1 MEGGGFIR
9 PFLCFTLLFC
19 HDIVI
24 KNIIR
29 EEGYTVSKNNALTKK
44 HLIGYALGDMG
55 GCMTFS
61 IVGSFMTRYYI
72 NVTMLDTAVLAM
84 MTLVWKIW
92 DAAGNPV
99 IGMLMDREYA
109 HTRNPRGKFRPW
121 MLRSAPLLTIAA
133 ILMVTAPTW
142 VDGAGKLV
150 VVFVTYLLYET
161 FYTMF
166 NLPYASLLSAMA
178 GNDEERAAL
187 SSVRGV
193 GAMLG
198 NLLPTTLFPLIIEK
212 FSHNP
217 QLGYAGGVTLC
228 ALLGLIACLLSCR
241 FTQER
246 CMVSTSEDSGLKLSD
261 IGVTFRKNK
270 AFQALCIH
278 AVCQCVL
285 MGVNMT
291 MGTYIYSDILGSIT
305 YMSLGMM
312 LSMPVNLLV
321 LTIAPKLTRKFGL
334 ERLIRT
340 GLLVGMLIHILLF
353 MLHITTFVNV
363 WVHMALNVLGSGSI
377 GVSTMMQWG
386 LVSETV
392 NYNAYLTGKRTEGT
406 IFGVF
411 NMLRRVGQAIGSAL
425 SVATLGWVGYDV
437 ALANQGLQQ
446 SSTTLFG
453 MKVICF
459 LVPAIFILGSWAAFR
474 FLWNITP
481 EEK

>member
-1 MEGGGFIR
+1 M
-9 PFLCFTLLFC
+9 
-19 HDIVI
+19 
-24 KNIIR
+24 
-29 EEGYTVSKNNALTKK
+29 
-44 HLIGYALGDMG
+44 IGYALGDMG

-72 NVTMLDTAVLAM
+72 NVTLLDTTVLAM
-84 MTLVWKIW
+84 MTLIWKIW

-109 HTRNPRGKFRPW
+109 RTQNPRGKFRPW
-121 MLRSAPLLTIAA
+121 MLRSAPLLAITA

-142 VDGAGKLV
+142 VDGMGKLV

-178 GNDEERAAL
+178 DNDEQRSVL
-187 SSVRGV
+187 SSARGV

-198 NLLPTTLFPLIIEK
+198 NLLPTVMFPVIIAK
-212 FSHNP
+212 FEENP
-217 QLGYAGGVTLC
+217 ELGYAGGVTLC
-228 ALLGLIACLLSCR
+228 AVLGLAACLLSCR
-241 FTQER
+241 FTEER
-246 CMVSTSEDSGLKLSD
+246 CITQSDRSSGLKIAD

-278 AVCQCVL
+278 AICQCVL
-285 MGVNMT
+285 MGINMT
-291 MGTYIYSDILGSIT
+291 MGTYIYSDILGSIA
-305 YMSLGMM
+305 YMSIATIV
-312 LSMPVNLLV
+312 SMPVNILV
-321 LTIAPKLTRKFGL
+321 LVIAPVLTKKFGL
-334 ERLIRT
+334 ERLIRM
-340 GLLVGMLIHILLF
+340 GLLAGTVVYVVLF
-353 MLHITTFVNV
+353 AMHVLFQVNV
-363 WVHMALNVLGSGSI
+363 WLHMVMNILGSVAIGIGS
-377 GVSTMMQWG
+377 MMQWG

-425 SVATLGWVGYDV
+425 SVATLGWIGYDV
-437 ALANQGLQQ
+437 ALANSGLQQ
-446 SSTTLFG
+446 SSSTVLG
-453 MKVICF
+453 MKVLCF
-459 LVPAIFILGSWAAFR
+459 LLPAVFILGSWAAFR

-481 EEK
+481 ELREQMAKKV

>member
-1 MEGGGFIR
+1 MKQG
-9 PFLCFTLLFC
+9 
-19 HDIVI
+19 
-24 KNIIR
+24 
-29 EEGYTVSKNNALTKK
+29 LTKK
-44 HLIGYALGDMG
+44 HLVGYALGDMG

-72 NVTMLDTAVLAM
+72 NVTMLDTAILAT
-84 MTLVWKIW
+84 MTLIWKIW
-92 DAAGNPV
+92 DAACNPV
-99 IGMLMDREYA
+99 IGVLMDREYA
-109 HTRNPRGKFRPW
+109 KNSNPLGKFRPW
-121 MLRSAPLLTIAA
+121 MLRSAPLLAITA

-142 VDGAGKLV
+142 VEGAGKLV

-178 GNDEERAAL
+178 GDDAERAVL
-187 SSVRGV
+187 SSARGV

-198 NLLPTTLFPLIIEK
+198 NLLPTVMFPVIIEK

-217 QLGYAGGVTLC
+217 QLGYAGGVTVC
-228 ALLGLIACLLSCR
+228 AVLGLIFCLLSCR

-246 CMVSTSEDSGLKLSD
+246 CNVEASGSSGLKLED
-261 IGVTFRKNK
+261 FVLTFRKNK
-270 AFQALCIH
+270 AFQALCLH
-278 AVCQCVL
+278 AVFQCVL
-285 MGVNMT
+285 MGINMS

-312 LSMPVNLLV
+312 VTMPVNIV
-321 LTIAPKLTRKFGL
+321 VMIVAPALTRKVGL

-340 GLLVGMLIHILLF
+340 GLLLGTVIQGILFGMHVLWD
-353 MLHITTFVNV
+353 VNI
-363 WVHMALNVLGSGSI
+363 WVHMAMNILVSVAI
-377 GVSTMMQWG
+377 GMGTMMQWG

-425 SVATLGWVGYDV
+425 SVASLGWLGYDA

-446 SSTTLFG
+446 SGSTLLG
-453 MKVICF
+453 MKVVCF
-459 LVPAIFILGSWAAFR
+459 LVPAVCILGSWAAFQ
-474 FLWNITP
+474 FLWDITP
-481 EEK
+481 ETRAAMTAER

>member
-1 MEGGGFIR
+1 M
-9 PFLCFTLLFC
+9 
-19 HDIVI
+19 
-24 KNIIR
+24 KN
-29 EEGYTVSKNNALTKK
+29 GLTKK
-44 HLIGYALGDMG
+44 HLLGYALGDLG

-72 NVTMLDTAVLAM
+72 NVTMLDTAVLAA
-84 MTLVWKIW
+84 MTLIWKIW

-109 HTRNPRGKFRPW
+109 NKRNPLGKFRPW
-121 MLRSAPLLTIAA
+121 MYRSAPLLAIAA
-133 ILMVTAPTW
+133 ILMVTAPTF

-178 GNDEERAAL
+178 GNDEERAVL
-187 SSVRGV
+187 SSARGV

-198 NLLPTTLFPLIIEK
+198 NLLPTILFPVIIENFK
-212 FSHNP
+212 TNP
-217 QLGYAGGVTLC
+217 QLGYTGGVTFC

-246 CMVSTSEDSGLKLSD
+246 CAVETSGASGLK
-261 IGVTFRKNK
+261 IGDFVLTFQKNK

-285 MGVNMT
+285 MGINMS
-291 MGTYIYSDILGSIT
+291 MGTYIYSDLLGSIT

-312 LSMPVNLLV
+312 LSMPVNIL
-321 LTIAPKLTRKFGL
+321 IMIFAPVLTRKFGL
-334 ERLIRT
+334 EKLIRT
-340 GLLVGMLIHILLF
+340 GLLVGAVIHVILF
-353 MLHITTFVNV
+353 AMHAFWNVNV
-363 WVHMALNVLGSGSI
+363 WVHMAVNVLGSGAI
-377 GVSTMMQWG
+377 GMGTMMQWG

-411 NMLRRVGQAIGSAL
+411 NMLRRLGQAIGAAL
-425 SVATLGWVGYDV
+425 SVASLGWLGYDV
-437 ALANQGLQQ
+437 TLANQGLQQ
-446 SSTTLFG
+446 SGATLLG
-453 MKVICF
+453 MKVLCF
-459 LVPAIFILGSWAAFR
+459 LVPAVFILGSWAAFR

-481 EEK
+481 EIRADMARRRA

>member
-1 MEGGGFIR
+1 ME
-9 PFLCFTLLFC
+9 
-19 HDIVI
+19 
-24 KNIIR
+24 K
-29 EEGYTVSKNNALTKK
+29 SNALTKK
-44 HLIGYALGDMG
+44 HMIGYALGDMG

-72 NVTMLDTAVLAM
+72 NVTMLDTTILAM
-84 MTLVWKIW
+84 MTLFWKIW

-109 HTRNPRGKFRPW
+109 RTQNPRGKFRPW
-121 MLRSAPLLTIAA
+121 MLRSAPLLAMAA

-178 GNDEERAAL
+178 GNDEERALL

-198 NLLPTTLFPLIIEK
+198 NLLPTAMFPVIIAKFEK
-212 FSHNP
+212 NP
-217 QLGYAGGVTLC
+217 ELGYAGGVTLC
-228 ALLGLIACLLSCR
+228 AALGLIACLLSCR
-241 FTQER
+241 FTEER
-246 CMVSTSEDSGLKLSD
+246 RMIQSEGSGGLKIAD
-261 IGVTFRKNK
+261 IVVTFRKNK

-285 MGVNMT
+285 MGISMT
-291 MGTYIYSDILGSIT
+291 MGTYIFSDILGNIA
-305 YMSLGMM
+305 YMSLGTIV
-312 LSMPVNLLV
+312 SMPVNILV
-321 LTIAPKLTRKFGL
+321 LVIAPVLTKKFGL
-334 ERLIRT
+334 ERLIRG
-340 GLLVGMLIHILLF
+340 GLLVGAIVYVVLFGLNMLF
-353 MLHITTFVNV
+353 TVNIWLYLV
-363 WVHMALNVLGSGSI
+363 LNIFASGAVGIGS
-377 GVSTMMQWG
+377 MMQWG

-437 ALANQGLQQ
+437 ALANSGLQQ
-446 SSTTLFG
+446 SAGTLMG
-453 MKVICF
+453 MKVLCF
-459 LVPAIFILGSWAAFR
+459 LLPAVFILGSWAAFR

-481 EEK
+481 EVREKMASGTGNF

>member
-1 MEGGGFIR
+1 M
-9 PFLCFTLLFC
+9 
-19 HDIVI
+19 
-24 KNIIR
+24 
-29 EEGYTVSKNNALTKK
+29 SKDNALTKP

-61 IVGSFMTRYYI
+61 LVGSFMTRYYI
-72 NVTMLDTAVLAM
+72 NVSMLDTAVLAV
-84 MTLVWKIW
+84 MTLFWKIW

-109 HTRNPRGKFRPW
+109 RTRNPRGKFRPW
-121 MLRSAPLLTIAA
+121 MLRSAPLLAISA
-133 ILMVTAPTW
+133 ILMVTAPSW
-142 VDGAGKLV
+142 VEGAGKLV

-178 GNDEERAAL
+178 GNDEERAVL

-198 NLLPTTLFPLIIEK
+198 NLLPTTMFPVIIEK

-217 QLGYAGGVTLC
+217 QLGYTGGVTIC
-228 ALLGLIACLLSCR
+228 AVLGLIACLLSCR

-246 CMVSTSEDSGLKLSD
+246 CMVDTKESDGLKLSD
-261 IGVTFRKNK
+261 ISMTFRKNK

-285 MGVNMT
+285 MGINMA

-312 LSMPVNLLV
+312 LSMPVNILV
-321 LTIAPKLTRKFGL
+321 LVTAPRLTRKFGL
-334 ERLIRT
+334 EKLIRT
-340 GLLVGMLIHILLF
+340 GLLAGSVVHVLLF
-353 MLHITTFVNV
+353 LLHITCNVNV
-363 WVHMALNVLGSGSI
+363 WVHMALNILGSGAV
-377 GVSTMMQWG
+377 GVGTMMQWG

-411 NMLRRVGQAIGSAL
+411 NMLRRVGQAIGSSL

-437 ALANQGLQQ
+437 VLANQGLQQ

-459 LVPAIFILGSWAAFR
+459 LVPAVFILGSWAAFK

-481 EEK
+481 EIRERLEKTT